1 MDSAELL
8 TERLDRARRA
18 VAEGE
23 TQIERQRVLIAR
35 LEQAGQDISE
45 VRTLLDTLAKRQ
57 AERIHNL
64 TAVMRE
70 YPA

>member
-1 MDSAELL
+1 MDSADLL

-23 TQIERQRVLIAR
+23 AQIERQRALIAR
-35 LEQAGQDISE
+35 LEKAGQDISE
-45 VRTLLDTLAKRQ
+45 VRALLDTLAKRQ
-57 AERIHNL
+57 AVHNL
-64 TAVMRE
+64 AAIMRE

>member
-1 MDSAELL
+1 M

-23 TQIERQRVLIAR
+23 AQIERQRALLAR
-35 LEQAGQDISE
+35 LEKTEQDISE
-45 VRTLLDTLAKRQ
+45 VCALLDTLAKRQ

-64 TAVMRE
+64 AAIMRE
-70 YPA
+70 YPP

>member
-23 TQIERQRVLIAR
+23 AQIERQRVLIAR
-35 LEQAGQDISE
+35 LEKTEQDISE
-45 VRTLLDTLAKRQ
+45 VRRLLDILAKRQ

-64 TAVMRE
+64 AAVMCE
-70 YPA
+70 YQA